1 MIVCSTDALKEWIV
15 QLAEILYLASWTS
28 YSLYATSVFTS
39 CPCHPMSTPSPIL
52 SLLLQEGP
60 EFLILKH
67 VFSLC
72 FGFLRSAA
80 RRRKTSEE
88 KKKSEK
94 CAPPHTSS
102 RSKSEGRFGRLL
114 LVLLCWYMYVLV
126 PCTCC
131 AHCELKVWWQGDR
144 EPTVWWRNV
153 STKVCVAGS
162 MGWLKITRASCLC
175 QLSHTLL
182 PMLVLFRIFCRFAR
196 ARFSWGRSRLRAY
209 LSIPLSMLPPGYET
223 FSAHHVWGRSS
234 PMFIH
239 HILTIPSAM
248 DLVGKQESVTGQ
260 RQEIK
265 GFGLGNRSRCICH
278 YIYYNDL

>member
-1 MIVCSTDALKEWIV
+1 MHHHT
-15 QLAEILYLASWTS
+15 
-28 YSLYATSVFTS
+28 
-39 CPCHPMSTPSPIL
+39 HPRVL
-52 SLLLQEGP
+52 SLKGGLGGFCLCSCAGTCMCWCLARVV
-60 EFLILKH
+60 LIVSWKY
-67 VFSLC
+67 
-72 FGFLRSAA
+72 G
-80 RRRKTSEE
+80 
-88 KKKSEK
+88 
-94 CAPPHTSS
+94 
-102 RSKSEGRFGRLL
+102 
-114 LVLLCWYMYVLV
+114 
-126 PCTCC
+126 
-131 AHCELKVWWQGDR
+131 WQGDR

-153 STKVCVAGS
+153 STKVRVCVAGS

-196 ARFSWGRSRLRAY
+196 ARFSWGTTRLRAY

-248 DLVGKQESVTGQ
+248 DLVGKQESVT
-260 RQEIK
+260 
-265 GFGLGNRSRCICH
+265 RCICH